1 MTSRERIV
9 AAINHR
15 EPDRTPVD
23 FGGTVVTGLTAG
35 VIPRLRVALG
45 LDKKIQPI
53 KVFEPIQMLGEVA
66 DDLRERL
73 HGDCIGIFGTSTRFG
88 FKNADWKEWRM
99 FDGTP
104 VLVPGKF
111 NTEPD
116 ENGDINQYPRGDKT
130 LAPSSRMPKGGLY
143 FDAIVRQKPIDEDKL
158 DPDDNVEEFGPIPDS
173 ELEHFRK
180 SAEYLRANTDYA
192 VILAMPGAALG
203 NVAAI
208 PAPWLESPNGI
219 RDTEEWYISH
229 ALRRDYVYEVYD
241 RQTEITMGNLKR
253 VFEAVGNNIEI
264 LYLSGSDYGTQRGPL
279 FSPDMFRDLYKPF
292 FVRMCGWIHQNT
304 NWKVMIHSCGGNRP
318 IMNDIIEAGIDI
330 FNPVQCSAEGME
342 PNALKKDFGDR
353 ITFWGGGV
361 DTQKTLPFGSPE
373 DVYDEVRERIRIFN
387 RGGGFVFNTIHNIQ
401 ANTPVENTLAML
413 KAIEDS
419 FHS

>member
-9 AAINHR
+9 AALNHGQ
-15 EPDRTPVD
+15 PDRTPVD

-45 LDKKIQPI
+45 LDKTEQPV

-73 HGDCIGIFGTSTRFG
+73 HSDCKGIFGTTNRFG
-88 FKNADWKEWRM
+88 FKNEDWKEWTM
-99 FDGTP
+99 FDGTRA
-104 VLVPGKF
+104 LVPGKF
-111 NTEPD
+111 NTDPD
-116 ENGDINQYPRGDKT
+116 ENGDIVQYPRGDKT
-130 LAPSSRMPKGGLY
+130 LAPSLRMPRDGLY
-143 FDAIVRQKPIDEDKL
+143 FDAIVRQKPIDEDRL
-158 DPDDNVEEFGPIPDS
+158 NPADNLEEFGPIPES

-180 SAEYLRANTDYA
+180 SADYLHRNTDCA

-229 ALRRDYVYEVYD
+229 AIRRDYVYEVYD
-241 RQTEITMGNLKR
+241 RQTDISMNNLKL
-253 VFEAVGNNIEI
+253 VYEAVGNNIEI

-279 FSPDMFRDLYKPF
+279 FSPEMFRDLYKPF
-292 FVRMCGWIHQNT
+292 FKRMCDWIHQNT
-304 NWKVMIHSCGGNRP
+304 RWKVMIHSCGGNRP
-318 IMNDIIEAGIDI
+318 IMEDIIEAGIDI

-342 PNALKKDFGDR
+342 PNGLKRDFGDR

-361 DTQKTLPFGSPE
+361 DTQRTLPFGTP
-373 DVYDEVRERIRIFN
+373 DEVYKEVIERIRIFN
-387 RGGGFVFNTIHNIQ
+387 KGGGFVFNTIHNIQ
-401 ANTPVENTLAML
+401 ANTPVENILAML
-413 KAIEDS
+413 KAVGDS
-419 FHS
+419 F